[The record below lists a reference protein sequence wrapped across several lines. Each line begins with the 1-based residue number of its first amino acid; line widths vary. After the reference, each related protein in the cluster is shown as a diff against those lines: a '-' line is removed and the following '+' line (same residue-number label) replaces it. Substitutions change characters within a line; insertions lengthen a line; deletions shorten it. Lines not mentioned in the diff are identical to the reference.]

1 MIYFHLLELCIEL
14 HTHTVKSV
22 NRFPVALPEMTT
34 ALMMLVHS
42 PPQVIVTGTLNQPQT
57 KAMVKAAYSVLS
69 PQKTIILADGA
80 TESILYKSNKV
91 LSEIPSGG
99 QPGKAFYCR
108 DFVCKS
114 PFTDSAELV
123 RLLSKEE

>member
-1 MIYFHLLELCIEL
+1 MLELLI
-14 HTHTVKSV
+14 HIAKSV

-34 ALMMLVHS
+34 ALMMLIHS
-42 PPQVIVTGTLNQPQT
+42 PPQVIVTGTLNQPETQ
-57 KAMVKAAYSVLS
+57 AMIKAAYSVLS

-80 TESILYKSNKV
+80 TESSILYKSNKV

-108 DFVCKS
+108 DFVCKP

-123 RLLSKEE
+123 RLLTAEEK

>member
-1 MIYFHLLELCIEL
+1 MSFHKKETEKNG
-14 HTHTVKSV
+14 VS
-22 NRFPVALPEMTT
+22 
-34 ALMMLVHS
+34 
-42 PPQVIVTGTLNQPQT
+42 GQT
-57 KAMVKAAYSVLS
+57 WAYSVLS

-91 LSEIPSGG
+91 VSEIPSGG

-108 DFVCKS
+108 DFVCKP

-123 RLLSKEE
+123 RLLTAEEEK

>member
-1 MIYFHLLELCIEL
+1 M
-14 HTHTVKSV
+14 
-22 NRFPVALPEMTT
+22 PEMTT

-42 PPQVIVTGTLNQPQT
+42 PPQVIVTGSLNHPET
-57 KAMVKAAYSVLS
+57 KSMIKAAYSVLS

-91 LSEIPSGG
+91 LSEIPSGD
-99 QPGKAFYCR
+99 QPGKVFYCR
-108 DFVCKS
+108 DFVCKP

-123 RLLSKEE
+123 RLLTAADQ

>member
-1 MIYFHLLELCIEL
+1 MSFHKKETE
-14 HTHTVKSV
+14 KNSV
-22 NRFPVALPEMTT
+22 
-34 ALMMLVHS
+34 S
-42 PPQVIVTGTLNQPQT
+42 GQT
-57 KAMVKAAYSVLS
+57 WAYSVLS

-80 TESILYKSNKV
+80 AESSILYKSNKA
-91 LSEIPSGG
+91 LTEIPSGG

-108 DFVCKS
+108 DFVCKP